1 MPGIAADEVRALPD
15 RELAEAIN
23 EAYRELFNL
32 RFQKGTR
39 QLQDVTTIQRA
50 RRQVARLRTIQRERQ
65 LAVAAGAPIEPLT
78 EAPSRA
84 VSPQKR
90 KTQEAR
96 RAQEETEAAA
106 AKAAEATGES
116 AAGESAAAEPAA
128 AEPAAAEPAAAEPAA
143 AELPSEENG
152 ETEEKG
158 APADAS

>member
-106 AKAAEATGES
+106 AKAAETTGES
-116 AAGESAAAEPAA
+116 
-128 AEPAAAEPAAAEPAA
+128 AAAEPAA

>member
-90 KTQEAR
+90 KTQEVR
-96 RAQEETEAAA
+96 RAQETATAAA
-106 AKAAEATGES
+106 AKAAEGTDES
-116 AAGESAAAEPAA
+116 AADEPAA
-128 AEPAAAEPAAAEPAA
+128 DEP
-143 AELPSEENG
+143 PSEENG
-152 ETEEKG
+152 AQRRERR
-158 APADAS
+158 S